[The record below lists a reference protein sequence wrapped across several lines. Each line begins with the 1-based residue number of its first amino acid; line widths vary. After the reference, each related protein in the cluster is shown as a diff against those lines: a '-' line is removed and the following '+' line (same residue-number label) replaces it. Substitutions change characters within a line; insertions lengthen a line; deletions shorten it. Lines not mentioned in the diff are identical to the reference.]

1 MDKTLYV
8 SYQCFIENPDFG
20 IVVTLN
26 DGKELFYQVMTNSYK
41 VSKPKWKDVQAVAF
55 INQTDIV
62 LHTPLSDY
70 LTKNKIDLDIKDPQL
85 FKKLTEQYV
94 LDFNVQNTVEMDI
107 ERKVKV
113 QISNEHIPVVKVK
126 I

>member
-1 MDKTLYV
+1 
-8 SYQCFIENPDFG
+8 
-20 IVVTLN
+20 
-26 DGKELFYQVMTNSYK
+26 
-41 VSKPKWKDVQAVAF
+41 
-55 INQTDIV
+55 
-62 LHTPLSDY
+62 
-70 LTKNKIDLDIKDPQL
+70 L